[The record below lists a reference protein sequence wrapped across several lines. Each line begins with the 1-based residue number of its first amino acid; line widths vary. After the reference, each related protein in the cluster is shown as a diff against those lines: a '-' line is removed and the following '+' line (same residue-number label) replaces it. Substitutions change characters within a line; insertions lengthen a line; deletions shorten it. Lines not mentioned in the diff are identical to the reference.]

1 MFATEL
7 EQRTEIEQAAVR
19 ILSQS
24 EQTVRQMRTKLL
36 KRGFDAEEVEIVLQ
50 DLQHQNLLSDERFSE
65 QYVAFRINR
74 GFGPVRIEQEMR
86 EKGVADDL
94 AEQALDVYSEQW
106 SDVMAKVLDKKFGGS
121 PVLNFAERAR
131 RARFLE
137 YRGFPASLIRRQ
149 LFNDD

>member
-1 MFATEL
+1 LFATEL
-7 EQRTEIEQAAVR
+7 EQRADIEQAAVR

-24 EQTVRQMRTKLL
+24 EQTVRQMRIKLL
-36 KRGFDAEEVEIVLQ
+36 KKGFDAEEIDVVLQ
-50 DLQHQNLLSDERFSE
+50 DLQRQNLLSDERFAG

-94 AEQALDVYSEQW
+94 AEQALDEYAGQW
-106 SDVMAKVLDKKFGGS
+106 PDVMAKVLHKKFGNA

-137 YRGFPASLIRRQ
+137 YRGFPASLIRQQ